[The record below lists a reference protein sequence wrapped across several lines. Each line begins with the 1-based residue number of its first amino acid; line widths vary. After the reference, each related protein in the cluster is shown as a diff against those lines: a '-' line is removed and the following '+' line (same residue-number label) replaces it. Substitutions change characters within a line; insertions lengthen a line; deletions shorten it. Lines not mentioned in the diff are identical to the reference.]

1 MLTKNH
7 GYDFQNF
14 LFIKESDIHK
24 YQPLAG
30 SYAVIQ
36 CDERYLFCFNTWR
49 KQWELPAG
57 QREEHETPKECALR
71 ELYEETGQKLFDL
84 EFKGL
89 LKSKNSNNNQVK
101 YNPVYFTKVEKLQP
115 FQKNDETSEI
125 LLWDLISPISYID
138 ELDFK
143 LLDSII

>member
-1 MLTKNH
+1 MLTKKH

-14 LFIKESDIHK
+14 LFIKESEVYK

-30 SYAVIQ
+30 SYAVIK
-36 CDERYLFCFNTWR
+36 CDEKYLFCFNTWR

-71 ELYEETGQKLFDL
+71 ELYEETGQKVFDL

-89 LKSKNSNNNQVK
+89 LKSKKLIDNQVK

-125 LLWDLISPISYID
+125 KLWDLISPIGYID
-138 ELDFK
+138 ELDLK
-143 LLDSII
+143 LLDYII